1 MSRACRA
8 LAAALLVMLPLAGAA
23 QNGEIAHRGGVGGG
37 MGVVWMNRPELVDL
51 VNATPGAI
59 EGLRAFKTGAE
70 FFGFVTVPLSREWG
84 VKAEYAY
91 QLSSYNIEVTGG
103 TAEYALTMHVSSL
116 LLQRVLVLEEAYTLA
131 VGIGGGVRSGSL
143 ATRSLYAEKTY
154 AARGPGVVAELEAN
168 TILGTDLFVH
178 IGGQLRWESTGDL
191 EDASGAPPVSATGL
205 TSASL
210 GGYGAAFRL
219 GLIWYLF

>member
-1 MSRACRA
+1 MRGARWA
-8 LAAALLVMLPLAGAA
+8 LAAALFALLPVAGAA
-23 QNGEIAHRGGVGGG
+23 QNGELAHRGGVGGG
-37 MGVVWMNRPELVDL
+37 MGVVWMNRSELVDL
-51 VNATPGAI
+51 VNATPGAL

-91 QLSSYNIEVTGG
+91 QLASYNVEATGG
-103 TAEYALTMHVSSL
+103 TAEYALTMHVTSVM
-116 LLQRVLVLEEAYTLA
+116 LQRVLVLEEAYNLTA
-131 VGIGGGVRSGSL
+131 GVGGGVRSGSL
-143 ATRSLYAEKTY
+143 SARYLYVENTY
-154 AARGPGVVAELEAN
+154 LARGPGFVAELEAN

-191 EDASGAPPVSATGL
+191 EDAAGVPPVSATGR

-219 GLIWYLF
+219 GLTWYLF